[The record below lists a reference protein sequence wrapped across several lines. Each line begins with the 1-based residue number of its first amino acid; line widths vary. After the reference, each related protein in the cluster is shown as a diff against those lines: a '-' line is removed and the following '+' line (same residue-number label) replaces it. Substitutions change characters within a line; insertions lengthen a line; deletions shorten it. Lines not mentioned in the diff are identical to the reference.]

1 MNEYSLVRRNGSGLW
16 KGNKKLLGCP
26 EKEASRNEDMLGLCV
41 LSIALVQKNNY
52 MNRRVIEMKAVQE
65 KDAYKKHD
73 HDEHDHSNEHEHDH
87 SHEPGHNH
95 EHEHGKAPII
105 FYFIGLAL
113 FLIATFL
120 GNENEVLINIL
131 FSLASLTAG
140 YHVVVLEGIGETI
153 ENTKRQKRFTPN
165 SHVLTGLAALG
176 ASFLGNFGEGTLL
189 ILIFS
194 GAHFLEEYAEGR
206 SKREITKLLEMNP
219 TTARRIMP
227 DGKTEIVDVSALKV
241 GDRLQ
246 VLNGDQVP
254 IDGLILSGNT
264 AIDESAINGE
274 SIPKEKAEGDMV
286 FGSTINGTGT
296 FTMQVTKENKDTVF
310 AKILQLVSQNQS
322 NQTRAASIIQRLEP
336 RYVNFVLLV
345 IPLVVVLAP
354 LLFDWTWPQSVY
366 RGLVLLVAASPCA
379 LAAATVSVTLSATS
393 NLAKKGVLS
402 KGSSYLSQLANI
414 KAIAFDKTGTL
425 TRGKPKVTNY
435 YFADSVN
442 EEELVD
448 VIVALEKESNHPL
461 ASAILEK
468 FEAKNKLAI
477 AVTNQIGK
485 GLTGDYQGKSYRIG
499 KPTSFTD
506 VDDTFAQRN
515 AEWASH
521 GQTVVYV
528 AENEKVIGLI
538 ALMDVPSEHAGTTID
553 YFKKQGIH
561 TTLITGDSEM
571 TGKAVA
577 EQLGVDEVIANVM
590 PEDKSRIIDEQK
602 AKHGLVAMVGDGV
615 NDAPALVNADI
626 GIAMGDGTDVAVDVS
641 DLVLMQSNLAKL
653 VQAHRVSKKMNKVV
667 WQNIYFSM
675 AVVVFLVTVSLL
687 GLTDIAISVIVHE
700 GSTIVVILNG
710 LRLLRAT

>member
-1 MNEYSLVRRNGSGLW
+1 
-16 KGNKKLLGCP
+16 
-26 EKEASRNEDMLGLCV
+26 
-41 LSIALVQKNNY
+41 
-52 MNRRVIEMKAVQE
+52 MKAVQE

-73 HDEHDHSNEHEHDH
+73 HDEHDHSNEHEHEHDH

>member
-1 MNEYSLVRRNGSGLW
+1 
-16 KGNKKLLGCP
+16 
-26 EKEASRNEDMLGLCV
+26 MLGLCV

-52 MNRRVIEMKAVQE
+52 MNRRVIEMKVVQE

-73 HDEHDHSNEHEHDH
+73 HDEHDHSNEHEHEHDH

-354 LLFDWTWPQSVY
+354 LLFDWTWSQSVY